1 MAQNV
6 IVIGG
11 TGFLGA
17 FAVREMRR
25 RGWAVTSV
33 GFAPVPQEQQDDPQ
47 VRVVEQDIHK
57 IDEAALLQLLE
68 GHTALVFAAGLD
80 DRQTPPRPSYPL
92 FHAANV
98 EAPARLLRLAKKTSI
113 SRAVILG
120 SYFTHFQRQWPHLKL
135 AERHPYIR
143 SRVEQQRVAF
153 ATAAPEISLCF
164 LELPYIFG
172 ALPGRAPLWTPLV
185 NYLRSTK
192 TVFYTQGGSACVS
205 VQAVAQAIAGA
216 VESGQAGSAYPIG
229 EENLTWQELLTRLA
243 KAEGRDIRI
252 VALPNVLVA
261 PALWALWLIYR
272 LQGKESGLDPRRLL
286 DLQSANTFFDPR
298 PAQQQLN
305 FQGGLLNQALAETV
319 AACPPK
325 EQK

>member
-33 GFAPVPQEQQDDPQ
+33 GFAPVPQEQQDDPL

-57 IDEAALLQLLE
+57 VDEAALLGLLE

-98 EAPARLLRLAKKTSI
+98 EAPARLLRLAKRTSI

-120 SYFTHFQRQWPHLKL
+120 SYFTYFQRQWPHLKL

-252 VALPNVLVA
+252 VALPNVLIA
-261 PALWALWLIYR
+261 PALWALWLIHR
-272 LQGKESGLDPRRLL
+272 LQGKESGLDPRYLL

-305 FQGGLLNQALAETV
+305 FQGGLLEQALAETV

-325 EQK
+325 EKK

>member
-25 RGWAVTSV
+25 RGWAATSV

-47 VRVVEQDIHK
+47 VRVVEQNIHK
-57 IDEAALLQLLE
+57 IDEAALLELLE

-192 TVFYTQGGSACVS
+192 TVFYTKGGSACVS

-216 VESGQAGSAYPIG
+216 VESGQAGSTYPIG

-243 KAEGRDIRI
+243 KAEGHDIRI
-252 VALPNVLVA
+252 VALPNVLIA
-261 PALWALWLIYR
+261 PALWALWLIHR
-272 LQGKESGLDPRRLL
+272 LQGKESGLDPRYLL
-286 DLQSANTFFDPR
+286 DLQSANTFFDPL

-305 FQGGLLNQALAETV
+305 FQGGLLEQALAETV